1 MVLGYISF
9 MKMEV
14 FFTQKQKNSN
24 RHSRWPPSC
33 LLTERGLYHSCMGVQ
48 VMQLSCHGQQRAPC
62 CRWLVLEWMDGALC
76 LSRPAYYFISCP
88 SSSYPFARFTRN
100 DCPLLVYCVIK
111 RGPYHYA
118 KGAIILLILSPL

>member
-48 VMQLSCHGQQRAPC
+48 VMQLSVEFSQCIQQLQYLIYIHDD
-62 CRWLVLEWMDGALC
+62 LVT
-76 LSRPAYYFISCP
+76 
-88 SSSYPFARFTRN
+88 ARTM
-100 DCPLLVYCVIK
+100 
-111 RGPYHYA
+111 
-118 KGAIILLILSPL
+118 